1 MSSQIVLVRELL
13 VVFYGNELSVA
24 FILAGWLVAG
34 AIGSALLG
42 ALADRIRSKAAA
54 FSLCLLGL
62 AALLPLNIVL
72 IRSIKAVLGV
82 NPGQT
87 IPLFPVVVS
96 GFLVFAPTCI
106 VLGFMFVLG
115 CRIYE
120 TRSDLGAV
128 KAGAV
133 YVLEALGSAAGGLVT
148 GFVLVRFLGSM
159 QILAILSFLAMASAF
174 ILLLLSKETPARSR
188 LLVLASAM
196 ALCDIIAF
204 LCGGWSALDRYL
216 AERQWPGYEFIASQ
230 NSIYGNITVLKNG
243 AQFSFFDNGL
253 HLYTVPDKQSSEE
266 AVHFALLEHP
276 APKSVLLIGG
286 GTGGLVGELL
296 KHPVEKID
304 YVEFDPLI
312 VKMAR
317 RHLPR
322 EYIRPLDDR
331 RVSVIPGDGR
341 YFMRKAGRKYDVII
355 ISLGDPYTAQLNR
368 FYTAEFFAEARQA
381 LRRGGV
387 LSLGLGSSETYISGD
402 LGAFLR
408 SVYATLKTAFGDVR
422 ILPGETAFFLAS
434 NTRGLLT
441 YDYRILMDRARLRAL
456 DIKYVREYYLVSRL
470 SPEKIAYTEN
480 IISAPGPAAVNRD
493 FRPISY
499 YYDIVFWTT
508 RFKDSLFSS
517 ALKAVTEKMIWSA
530 AALMCAIIVLWGL
543 AGPRAS
549 RPFKT
554 AAMSAIIANGFSQ
567 MAFQIV
573 VLLSFQILYGYL
585 FYKLG
590 LILTAF
596 MAGIAL
602 GGSYATR
609 MVRRAANPSGAV
621 LSAQACLVLYPLLL
635 PVIFKKLAS
644 SGSNIVS
651 WTGANVVF
659 ALLPLAAGFI
669 GGFLFPAVN
678 RIRLDPGARLGRVTG
693 LTYGA
698 DLAGSCLGALLTG
711 AFLIPIIGIPGTCS
725 VVAMLNG
732 AVLVVLFF
740 SRKPYAVGHT

>member
-42 ALADRIRSKAAA
+42 RLADGIRSKGAA
-54 FSLCLLGL
+54 FSGCLLGL

-87 IPLFPVVVS
+87 IPLFPVMAS

-106 VLGFMFVLG
+106 ILGFMFVLG

-120 TRSDLGAV
+120 TKSDLGAV
-128 KAGAV
+128 RAGAV
-133 YVLEALGSAAGGLVT
+133 YVLEASGAGAGGLVT
-148 GFVLVRFLGSM
+148 GFVLVRVLGSM
-159 QILAILSFLAMASAF
+159 QIMAVLSFFAVAAAF
-174 ILLLLSKETPARSR
+174 ILLWLSKVARAR
-188 LLVLASAM
+188 FGLLVLAAAM
-196 ALCDIIAF
+196 ALCGITAF
-204 LCGGWSALDRYL
+204 SCGGWSGLDRYL
-216 AERQWPGYEFIASQ
+216 AERQWPGYELLASQ
-230 NSIYGNITVLKNG
+230 NSIYGNIAVLKNG

-253 HLYTVPDKQSSEE
+253 HLYTVPDEQSSEE

-304 YVEFDPLI
+304 YIELDPLI
-312 VKMAR
+312 VTMAR

-322 EYIRPLDDR
+322 EYTSPLDDR

-341 YFMRKAGRKYDVII
+341 YFIRKSGRKYDCII

-381 LRRGGV
+381 LRQGGV
-387 LSLGLGSSETYISGD
+387 ISLGLGSSESYISGD

-408 SVYATLKTAFGDVR
+408 SMYATLKTAFRDVR
-422 ILPGETAFFLAS
+422 IIPGETAYFIAS

-441 YDYRILMDRARLRAL
+441 YDYKVLMDRARVRAL

-470 SPEKIAYTEN
+470 SPEKIAYAEN
-480 IISAPGPAAVNRD
+480 IISAPGPASVNRD

-508 RFKDSLFSS
+508 RFKGSLFSS
-517 ALKAVTEKMIWSA
+517 VLKAVTEMMIWSA
-530 AALMCAIIVLWGL
+530 AASMCAIIVLWGL
-543 AGPRAS
+543 CAPRAP

-554 AAMSAIIANGFSQ
+554 AAIFAIIANGFSQ

-573 VLLSFQILYGYL
+573 IVLSFQILYGYL

-596 MAGIAL
+596 MAGIAS
-602 GGSYATR
+602 GGWYATR
-609 MVRRAANPSGAV
+609 MVRKAANPSGAV
-621 LSAQACLVLYPLLL
+621 LFAQACLVLYPLLL

-644 SGSNIVS
+644 SCSNIVS

-669 GGFLFPAVN
+669 GGLLFPVVN
-678 RIRLDPGARLGRVTG
+678 RIRLDPGARLGRVAG

-711 AFLIPIIGIPGTCS
+711 AFLIPIIGIPGTCG

-732 AVLVVLFF
+732 AVLVALIV
-740 SRKPYAVGHT
+740 SRRN